1 MTCKVQDQRPKRVGV
16 GMELYTDCGQ
26 DSKSFGDDTSTVKD
40 DVTVM
45 C

>member
-1 MTCKVQDQRPKRVGV
+1 MKFH
-16 GMELYTDCGQ
+16 ELEYYKKIYDTMYVCGQ
-26 DSKSFGDDTSTVKD
+26 DSMSFGDNLSTVKD

>member
-1 MTCKVQDQRPKRVGV
+1 MCKYVFSFKQNYS
-16 GMELYTDCGQ
+16 EYDCGQ